1 MRTLSRA
8 SSQDVAAMPAA
19 SATATSGS
27 GVRIHRGV
35 PLAIGGEEVTPS
47 LHESYS
53 TANQLSYATG
63 FSTSGNSARVPGGG
77 DSGVAGGVNVAELA
91 VGVADGGAGG
101 IVRAARTDIAGGI
114 PAGNVRDRLGMD
126 MAGSGAWSLSARGMT
141 PLGRLFGGGGGVG
154 GEWGVGSVGGGA
166 SASVSASRGVNG
178 SLVGLSTGYRTAVL
192 EARAEAAE
200 EQGDFWQRRAG
211 VAEDANQK
219 LRKVG
224 FVCGMVFEVVS
235 S

>member
-1 MRTLSRA
+1 MRTLSRT

-27 GVRIHRGV
+27 GVRTHRSV
-35 PLAIGGEEVTPS
+35 PLAVGGEEVTPS
-47 LHESYS
+47 HHESYS

-63 FSTSGNSARVPGGG
+63 FSTLGNFSRVPGGD
-77 DSGVAGGVNVAELA
+77 DSGVAGGVNADELA
-91 VGVADGGAGG
+91 VGGVDGDADG

-114 PAGNVRDRLGMD
+114 SAGNVRDRLGMD
-126 MAGSGAWSLSARGMT
+126 MVGSGAWSLSARGMT

-154 GEWGVGSVGGGA
+154 AEWGGGTSGSV
-166 SASVSASRGVNG
+166 SVSRGVNG
-178 SLVGLSTGYRTAVL
+178 SLLGLSTGYRTSVL

-224 FVCGMVFEVVS
+224 FVCGMLFKVAFL
-235 S
+235 